1 MRMASSTISPRARE
15 RPGAPRTSVGH
26 VLVFGAPIAALAA
39 GLAAEWLDFRALRY
53 PLLLIVGAG
62 VLATAWSLF
71 AVRPNVIALM
81 LTVGMGAAT
90 WAAAETLYVVL
101 HLALGGRFSFE
112 AAGPQWAQAVLLII
126 LHASLLGVPTG
137 VAAAL
142 ALRMI
147 AGLQRA
153 VSRG

>member
-1 MRMASSTISPRARE
+1 MY
-15 RPGAPRTSVGH
+15 GAP
-26 VLVFGAPIAALAA
+26 AAALAA

-53 PLLLIVGAG
+53 PLLLTVGAG

-71 AVRPNVIALM
+71 GRRPNIAALL
-81 LTVGMGAAT
+81 LTVALGAAT
-90 WAAAETLYVVL
+90 WAAAEAVYVVL
-101 HLALGGRFSFE
+101 HAALGGRFSFE
-112 AAGPQWAQAVLLII
+112 AAGPQWAQAVLLIA

-147 AGLQRA
+147 AALRR
-153 VSRG
+153 VRG